1 MNPKSTPTAAPPAG
15 SGDDLQQTRQ
25 RLLDAAGEV
34 FAERGF
40 LGASI
45 REISRRAHAN
55 VAAVNYHFGDKA
67 RLYRAVLKYA
77 HACAHDTMESLQA
90 TIPAGATPEEKLDAF
105 VRSALTRTLAAGRP
119 AWHGKLVAREM
130 IEPSP
135 ALDAFV
141 AEDIYPRFIILRT
154 IIAEILGVPLEHD
167 SVRWQAASV
176 IAQALFWHHNKPVV
190 QRLYPDLKYSDE
202 QIEFI
207 ARHVVEFS
215 LTGLRGARTR
225 IRADEGAVDA

>member
-1 MNPKSTPTAAPPAG
+1 MSHKSTTTAPPPA
-15 SGDDLQQTRQ
+15 SDDLQQTRQ

-67 RLYRAVLKYA
+67 RLYRAVLKYS
-77 HACAHDTMESLQA
+77 HDCAHDTAESLEA
-90 TIPAGATPEEKLDAF
+90 AIPENATPDDKLAAF
-105 VRSALTRTLAAGRP
+105 VRSFLQRTLAEGRP

-130 IEPSP
+130 IEPSA

-141 AEDIYPRFIILRT
+141 AEDIYPRFVILRT

-176 IAQALFWHHNKPVV
+176 IAQALFWHHNKPVI
-190 QRLYPDLKYSDE
+190 QRLYPDLEYKDE
-202 QIEFI
+202 RIEFI
-207 ARHVVEFS
+207 ARHVIDFS
-215 LTGLRGARTR
+215 LSGLRGARTR
-225 IRADEGAVDA
+225 IHAQQGAVDA